1 MHVVVMGCGRVG
13 AALATAMRADGHR
26 VTVIDRDPQAFDRLP
41 EDSGCAT
48 VVGHG
53 YRREVLIEAGIER
66 AGAFAAVTSG
76 DNSNI
81 IAARIADEV
90 FAVPKVV
97 ARIYDAKRARVYERL
112 GVPTV
117 ATVPWTTERLRHAL
131 LGDTAPEQWEDP
143 TGSVTVLALT
153 PHSAW
158 VGRPL
163 TELETGLG
171 VRAAFLIRFGAGVL
185 PAAQTRIQDEDTVYV
200 AAPRANVA
208 EVLALAAAPPTPKEP

>member
-1 MHVVVMGCGRVG
+1 MKPEPALYRARTGERRSGTGTRTVSEARMQVVVMGCGRVG

-41 EDSGCAT
+41 EDSGCTT

-112 GVPTV
+112 GVTTV
-117 ATVPWTTERLRHAL
+117 ATVPWTTERMRLEMLGAPWLR
-131 LGDTAPEQWEDP
+131 TW
-143 TGSVTVLALT
+143 
-153 PHSAW
+153 W
-158 VGRPL
+158 V
-163 TELETGLG
+163 
-171 VRAAFLIRFGAGVL
+171 
-185 PAAQTRIQDEDTVYV
+185 
-200 AAPRANVA
+200 
-208 EVLALAAAPPTPKEP
+208 PPDS